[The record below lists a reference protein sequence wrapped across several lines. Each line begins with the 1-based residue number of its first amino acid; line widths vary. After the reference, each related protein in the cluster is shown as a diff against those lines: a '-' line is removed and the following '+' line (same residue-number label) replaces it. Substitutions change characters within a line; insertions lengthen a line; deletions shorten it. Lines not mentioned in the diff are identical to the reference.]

1 MASTASIVFKPR
13 DAQPPPPATTGLVGW
28 LRENLFY
35 SVWSTIL
42 TTVSAYL
49 VYAVT
54 ASVWEWGIT
63 NAVWDAASRR
73 ECLDTPLL
81 GSDGLVLLDEN
92 GKPRKTGE
100 RGACWAGVTTW
111 FQSFMYGRYP
121 LEERWRINL
130 AFITLILWMAPL
142 WIANIKGKASI
153 GISAVLVYPFLAAY
167 LFAGGDVGLFWR
179 TMVMLAI
186 AMFCLNWVHVL
197 MNVFTGQSL
206 QDWLVRLTGLED
218 KHEGMHKYPWLAVLA
233 ITFIA
238 CYLILGSWQPVDVG
252 TNRWGG
258 LFLTLVIAG
267 CAIVFALPGGI
278 VLALAR
284 RSNMPFIRVSAIT
297 FIELFRSVPLIT
309 VLFMAVTMF
318 PLFLPA
324 GTALDKLIQAIVG
337 ICLFAAAYM
346 AETVRG
352 GLQAI
357 PKGQY
362 EAAQAMGLTYWKMMN
377 FIILPQ
383 ALKLMIPNIVSSFIS
398 LFKDTTLVSIIGLYD
413 MLLMMRAAGRTPQWI
428 GLHKE
433 TLFFGAIIYFVFCFA
448 MSRYSQAL
456 ERKLHTGH

>member
-13 DAQPPPPATTGLVGW
+13 VAQPPPPATTGVVGW

-35 SVWSTIL
+35 SIWSTLL
-42 TTVSAYL
+42 TAVGLYVIYTVVANI
-49 VYAVT
+49 
-54 ASVWEWGIT
+54 WEWGFT
-63 NAVWDAASRR
+63 NAVFDAASRR

-81 GSDGLVLLDEN
+81 GSDGQVLLDEN

-100 RGACWAGVTTW
+100 HGACWAGVTTW
-111 FQSFMYGRYP
+111 FRGFMYGRYP
-121 LEERWRINL
+121 LEERWRVNM
-130 AFITLILWMAPL
+130 AFITVILWMVPL

-153 GISAVLVYPFLAAY
+153 GVSAVLIYPFFAAY
-167 LFAGGDVGLFWR
+167 LFSGGDVNWFWR
-179 TMVMLAI
+179 AMVMLAI
-186 AMFCLNWVHVL
+186 AMFCLNWIHVL
-197 MNVFTGQSL
+197 INVFSGLSL
-206 QDWLVRLTGLED
+206 QDLLARLTGFSE
-218 KHEGMHKYPWLAVLA
+218 KHESTHKYPWLAALVVAVILAYVLLGDWEPVA
-233 ITFIA
+233 I
-238 CYLILGSWQPVDVG
+238 G

-284 RSNMPFIRVSAIT
+284 RSTMPFIRIMAIT

-318 PLFLPA
+318 PLFLPE

-337 ICLFAAAYM
+337 VCLFASAYM

-383 ALKLMIPNIVSSFIS
+383 ALKLMIPNIVGSFIS

-413 MLLMMRAAGRTPQWI
+413 MLLMMKAAGRTPQWI

-433 TLFFGAIIYFVFCFA
+433 TLFFGAVIYFVFCFA